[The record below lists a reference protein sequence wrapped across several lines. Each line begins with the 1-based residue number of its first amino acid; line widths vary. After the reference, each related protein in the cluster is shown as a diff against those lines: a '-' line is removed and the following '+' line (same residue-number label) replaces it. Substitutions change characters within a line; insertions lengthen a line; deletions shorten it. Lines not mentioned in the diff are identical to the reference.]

1 MTPDFRWTVYFTVLM
16 PVLMA
21 APSVAFGNAQ
31 WGHAL
36 ALVITMALFAVGVL
50 ACAVHVADLT
60 GKVMD
65 YGKERLA
72 AIRKDA
78 PHP

>member
-21 APSVAFGNAQ
+21 APAVAFGHAK
-31 WGHAL
+31 WGDAI
-36 ALVITMALFAVGVL
+36 ALVLSLLMVTAAVL
-50 ACAVHVADLT
+50 SFAVHVADLT

-72 AIRKDA
+72 ALRKDA